1 MNMRKTGLLLT
12 GGLAVML
19 VVFIVAYG
27 ILLATE
33 TMPVH
38 IEIKEPPTADQQHG
52 NIALPSVIESV
63 DPEYL
68 LTNIYSATDSQAPS
82 FAFVDTDGSGNT
94 VSSVGVFDG
103 SVATPVITFG
113 DTPTRITLNDV
124 TVSGA
129 DAIPAA
135 GEVRVVGGSIA
146 IVGTISSGGYV
157 DGGGSVGNAD
167 NTALIRVGNLA
178 VSNTGWSSIIY
189 AGSINADAA
198 GGRVEVAIGDSV
210 LITGGNTL
218 ITGLNGGGDICR
230 ASVVVGRTI
239 VDPNADGQ
247 LVWSEFGGRAAETR
261 VSGLL
266 GFTVP
271 FPENAAVVASLNI
284 DTGAN
289 SGGVIARDAVGN
301 LDTDTDGTADR
312 LATLPLPRTNA
323 DPHDGAVLLPLQ
335 VGTRVELPAYSETP
349 AIREI
354 QLVIDLP
361 DVSAIQCAAVTNAR
375 WEQPTLGTITTRN
388 TYCGGV
394 PLGGVAGQ
402 ALTKLSDDDCHVGWV
417 TVRDVP
423 DGGADDEVLTWDGA
437 FSTYAWEP
445 VPDQSGGG

>member
-1 MNMRKTGLLLT
+1 MKMRSIGFILT
-12 GGLAVML
+12 GGLAFLLL
-19 VVFIVAYG
+19 VLIAVFG
-27 ILLATE
+27 ILLGTE
-33 TMPVH
+33 TMPFH
-38 IEIKEPPTADQQHG
+38 LEIKEPVTNINSQLQAG
-52 NIALPSVIESV
+52 NIALPSVVESI

-68 LTNIYSATDSQAPS
+68 LSNIYSAVDAPAPS

-113 DTPTRITLNDV
+113 DTPTRIALNDV

-135 GEVRVVGGSIA
+135 GEVRVVGGSIT
-146 IVGTISSGGYV
+146 IVGNVSSGGYV
-157 DGGGSVGNAD
+157 DGGGSAGNAD
-167 NTALIRVGNLA
+167 NTTLIRVGNLA

-301 LDTDTDGTADR
+301 LDTAADATADR

-323 DPHDGAVLLPLQ
+323 DPHDGAVSLPLQ

-349 AIREI
+349 AVREI

-361 DVSAIQCAAVTNAR
+361 DVSAIQCAAVTDAR

-388 TYCGGV
+388 IYCGGV
-394 PLGGVAGQ
+394 PLGGAIGQ
-402 ALTKLSDDDCHVGWV
+402 VLVKNSDDDCGVEWTTLL
-417 TVRDVP
+417 TVP
-423 DGGADDEVLTWDGA
+423 GTGLDGQLLTWG
-437 FSTYAWEP
+437 S
-445 VPDQSGGG
+445 SGGVGAYGWAGP